1 MAKNYNRVMLGPSG
15 MYADICRKDGFV
27 GVDFLS
33 THDLSNFLTESRKDF
48 NNKFVP
54 IWMEEHPEKSK
65 TAAGPSCGFLWTVCK
80 GLQQGDVVLTPNG
93 RGEYYI
99 GQIDSDYYYVKGEK
113 LPHRRRV
120 KWLEKTIARSDMS
133 DKLRHSTGSIGTC
146 CDVTK
151 HAVEIESLI
160 SQCGASIKPIVN
172 EPVINTVKSYNERSL
187 HPLFCTA
194 LRNEGIIAKTIFH
207 EKSTTKDSGQKW
219 VHPDIVGVEI
229 ERFEQTETL
238 AILKA
243 TEPSETVKIY
253 SFELKKSINSDY
265 ELKQCYF
272 QALSNS
278 SWANYGYLVA
288 FDISEDIRE
297 EMERLNNAFGIGI
310 IRMGAKEY
318 DVLFPA
324 RERSLDYNTIEK
336 LNKVNPDFRMF
347 ISKVASIITAEK
359 QYAEGAKLSL
369 EKICDDIIESEEEIE
384 AYCKANIIPY

>member
-1 MAKNYNRVMLGPSG
+1 MGINNEQKQQKMAKNYNRVMLGPSG
-15 MYADICRKDGFV
+15 MYADICRKEGFV
-27 GVDFLS
+27 GVDFLPTYNLTTS
-33 THDLSNFLTESRKDF
+33 LTEKVKDF

-65 TAAGPSCGFLWTVCK
+65 TAAGLSCGYLWTVTK
-80 GLQQGDVVLTPNG
+80 WLRQGDIVLSPNG

-120 KWLEKTIARSDMS
+120 KWLEKTIARSAMS

-151 HAVEIESLI
+151 HAAEIESLI
-160 SQCGASIKPIVN
+160 SQCSASTKPIVS
-172 EPVINTVKSYNERSL
+172 EPVTNIAKSYSERSL

-229 ERFEQTETL
+229 ERFEQAETL

-253 SFELKKSINSDY
+253 SFDYCLISVILIYEFYINILIISWRYNYIVNSD
-265 ELKQCYF
+265 K
-272 QALSNS
+272 
-278 SWANYGYLVA
+278 
-288 FDISEDIRE
+288 
-297 EMERLNNAFGIGI
+297 
-310 IRMGAKEY
+310 
-318 DVLFPA
+318 
-324 RERSLDYNTIEK
+324 RS
-336 LNKVNPDFRMF
+336 
-347 ISKVASIITAEK
+347 
-359 QYAEGAKLSL
+359 
-369 EKICDDIIESEEEIE
+369 
-384 AYCKANIIPY
+384 